1 MIIGLLGPIL
11 SLFARKDGHAFWMT
25 PLLLA
30 SSRMSG
36 MHCPGGFPLLGWTS
50 LSLCP
55 TISTSLFGCTP
66 KEQRYVGATLAVAPL
81 AGAPPAGGPR
91 AVGAG
96 ASPAPTGGV
105 PDTGARWYIPEPK
118 KVNLNPALGDVVGA
132 FQSLVFRAYLEWI
145 RANDPS
151 RQAKFWQRNY
161 YEHIIRNER
170 ELEAIR
176 QYIRLNPYNWD
187 RDRDN
192 LANIRRMTPPADGE
206 EYVREALMM
215 QR

>member
-1 MIIGLLGPIL
+1 
-11 SLFARKDGHAFWMT
+11 
-25 PLLLA
+25 
-30 SSRMSG
+30 
-36 MHCPGGFPLLGWTS
+36 
-50 LSLCP
+50 
-55 TISTSLFGCTP
+55 
-66 KEQRYVGATLAVAPL
+66 
-81 AGAPPAGGPR
+81 
-91 AVGAG
+91 
-96 ASPAPTGGV
+96 
-105 PDTGARWYIPEPK
+105 
-118 KVNLNPALGDVVGA
+118 VNLNPALGDVVGA